1 MERKNINSFIAGSIT
16 GISEVILGYPLDT
29 IKVNLQN
36 KSFDISK
43 LHIKYLYSGCSYP
56 LLTNSIIISL
66 EFGVFNY
73 FRNKDYSITSS
84 GMLAGTATSFVMAPV
99 DRFKI
104 KKQILSN
111 NVYTNPYRG
120 FQYVLARE
128 IPATALYFNS
138 YYYFKEKTSIMTA
151 GGITGVITWSVMYP
165 VDVIKTR
172 MQSDSYKTL
181 KDALVVKGMY
191 NGIFPCLLRA
201 VCINAVSFYTYETVN
216 DILNR

>member
-1 MERKNINSFIAGSIT
+1 MDNKNVNSFIAGSIT
-16 GISEVILGYPLDT
+16 GITEVVLGYPLDT

-36 KSFDISK
+36 RTFDIYK
-43 LHIKYLYSGCSYP
+43 LKLKYLYSGCTYP
-56 LLTNSIIISL
+56 LLSNSIIISL

-73 FRNKDYSITSS
+73 FRNKDYSITTA
-84 GMLAGTATSFVMAPV
+84 GMLAGSATSVVMAPI

-111 NVYTNPYRG
+111 NIYKNPYKG

-128 IPATALYFNS
+128 IPATAIYFNS
-138 YYYFKEKTSIMTA
+138 YYYLKESASILLA
-151 GGITGVITWSVMYP
+151 GGLAGVITWGVTFP
-165 VDVIKTR
+165 LDVIKTR

-181 KDALVVKGMY
+181 KDALVFKGIY

-201 VCINAVSFYTYETVN
+201 LCINSISFYTYETVI
-216 DILNR
+216 DRLNR